1 MIRASSIRPLDAVLD
16 AYSEASPYLVRYLAA
31 WAPLAAAYMIV
42 FIATRNESLGWAVLQ
57 ALANIALPLILGV
70 PVFGLVAALVLR
82 AHLLVQAA
90 AHIILSIAYTA
101 LWYALL
107 MHLFAFIG
115 WLRSGEWR
123 DVSFTGAALTW
134 QLFQGLTVY
143 ALIVAAT
150 YVIVMMVRG
159 GPVAA
164 GLPGR
169 HAGPAPDET
178 RPRPAAP
185 SRLFVKQDGE
195 LRPLDP
201 EDIISISGADDYSAI
216 HTRSGSRLVRATLA
230 SLEARLDPSCFMRV
244 HRSYIINV
252 RQLANLQTRPD
263 GAMSACMMN
272 GETIPVSRHRAHRLR
287 AMMV

>member
-1 MIRASSIRPLDAVLD
+1 MRASSVRPLDAVLA
-16 AYSEASPYLVRYLAA
+16 AYSEASPYLVRYLAG

-57 ALANIALPLILGV
+57 AMANIALPLILGI

-107 MHLFAFIG
+107 MYLLAFIG
-115 WLRSGEWR
+115 WLRTGDWR
-123 DVSFTGAALTW
+123 EASFSGAALTW

-150 YVIVMMVRG
+150 YVIVMMVRR
-159 GPVAA
+159 GPLAA
-164 GLPGR
+164 GTAKPDAELARNEGR
-169 HAGPAPDET
+169 A
-178 RPRPAAP
+178 RPAAP

-201 EDIISISGADDYSAI
+201 EDIISISGADDYCEI
-216 HTRSGSRLVRATLA
+216 HTRAGARLVRATLA

-244 HRSYIINV
+244 HRSYIANV
-252 RQLANLQTRPD
+252 RQIDNLQTRPD
-263 GAMSACMMN
+263 GAMTACMTN
-272 GETIPVSRHRAHRLR
+272 GETVPVSRHRAHRLR

>member
-1 MIRASSIRPLDAVLD
+1 MRAGSVRPLDAVLD
-16 AYSEASPYLVRYLAA
+16 AYGDASPYLVRYLAA

-42 FIATRNESLGWAVLQ
+42 FIATRNEPLGWAVLQ
-57 ALANIALPLILGV
+57 ALANIALPLILGI

-82 AHLLVQAA
+82 AHLMVQAA
-90 AHIILSIAYTA
+90 AHIVLSIAYTA
-101 LWYALL
+101 LWYAML
-107 MHLFAFIG
+107 MHLLAFMG
-115 WLRSGEWR
+115 WLRTGDWR

-143 ALIVAAT
+143 ALIIAAT

-159 GPVAA
+159 GDLAA
-164 GLPGR
+164 SPAR
-169 HAGPAPDET
+169 PDARPAPAET
-178 RPRPAAP
+178 RSHPAAS

-195 LRPLDP
+195 LQPLDP
-201 EDIISISGADDYSAI
+201 EDIISISGADDYCEI

-230 SLEARLDPSCFMRV
+230 SLEARLDPSCFIRV

-252 RQLANLQTRPD
+252 RKLANLQSRPD
-263 GAMSACMMN
+263 GAMTACMVN
-272 GETIPVSRHRAHRLR
+272 GETVPVSRRRAHRLR